1 MSLDLFRSHSLDI
14 KVNKI
19 EAPFIVSI
27 NAAPTLKVNGNET
40 LVAGTVTVATA
51 AVNPQSFIL
60 LTRTSDPTAANVGTL
75 AIRNIVDGVSFDIV
89 SSDVLDVG
97 DISYLLFYGYDL

>member
-1 MSLDLFRSHSLDI
+1 MSLDLLRNMSLDI

-19 EAPFIVSI
+19 EVPFIVSI
-27 NAAPTLKVNGNET
+27 NPAPTLKVNGTET

-51 AVNPQSFIL
+51 AVTPQSFIL
-60 LTRTSDPTAANVGTL
+60 LMRTSDPTAANVGTL
-75 AIRNIVDGVSFDIV
+75 AVRNIVDGVSFDIV

-97 DISYLLFYGYDL
+97 DISYVLIYGFDL